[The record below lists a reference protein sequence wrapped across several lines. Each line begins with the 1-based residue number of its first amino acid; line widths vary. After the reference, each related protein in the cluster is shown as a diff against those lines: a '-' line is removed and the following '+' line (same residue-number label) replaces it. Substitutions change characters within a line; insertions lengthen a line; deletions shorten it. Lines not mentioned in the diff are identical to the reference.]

1 MNLVPTGHERTAV
14 GAQKSAAKGASAI
27 EANRRNAGTT
37 GVFMTTARLSSGAS
51 ANVVTAGFTRRTTHV
66 SASGQFTLSMPPAET
81 RSCAGSLNYRA
92 HPEGRRAMDKR
103 ARPAQASTAVGCV
116 VRMLRDGVRVRS
128 DCGAVV

>member
-1 MNLVPTGHERTAV
+1 MWSPRDFP
-14 GAQKSAAKGASAI
+14 GA
-27 EANRRNAGTT
+27 R
-37 GVFMTTARLSSGAS
+37 
-51 ANVVTAGFTRRTTHV
+51 THV
-66 SASGQFTLSMPPAET
+66 SASGQFALSMSPTET

-128 DCGAVV
+128 DCGAVVWRICCKRTRRTAAFR